1 MARTSKKVTESA
13 KHKASKKVTLKTV
26 ETVGSIDAADVSESE
41 AALEEEQMSCPHCG
55 IHDKKIRTDEEKKA
69 LMNRLKRAEGQVKA
83 IEKMIE
89 NDAYC
94 PDVIMQSSA
103 AINALNSFN
112 KALLACHIKNCVAD
126 DIRAG
131 NDATI
136 GELTELVQKLMK

>member
-1 MARTSKKVTESA
+1 MEKYMSSKSKEKKIQDAELNSEIES
-13 KHKASKKVTLKTV
+13 
-26 ETVGSIDAADVSESE
+26 GSATDGVV
-41 AALEEEQMSCPHCG
+41 EEEHVTCPHCG

-69 LMNRLKRAEGQVKA
+69 LLNRLKRAEGQVRSL
-83 IEKMIE
+83 EKMIE

-103 AINALNSFN
+103 VINALNSFN
-112 KALLACHIKNCVAD
+112 KALLAAHIKNCVAD

-136 GELTELVQKLMK
+136 DELTELVQKLMK

>member
-1 MARTSKKVTESA
+1 MENDMAVKSKEKKIKKTEIAPDKDECFA
-13 KHKASKKVTLKTV
+13 KGDNV
-26 ETVGSIDAADVSESE
+26 I
-41 AALEEEQMSCPHCG
+41 EEEQRTCPHCG

-69 LMNRLKRAEGQVKA
+69 LLNRLKRAEGQVRSL
-83 IEKMIE
+83 EKMIE

-103 AINALNSFN
+103 VINALNSFN
-112 KALLACHIKNCVAD
+112 KALLAAHIKNCVAD

-136 GELTELVQKLMK
+136 DELTELVQKLMK